1 MTTLSLAMIGL
12 ALLIPQVDAQ
22 GRNSHNGKNETHQVT
37 TGNRNNR
44 GKDNKNHGVT
54 TRPSNRPGNNNQN
67 VRRPDNNRPG
77 NNHGVGNR
85 PDNNRPSNNHN
96 WGNGNNR
103 PSNNHNWG
111 NGNNRPGNNHGVG
124 NRPDNNR
131 PGNNHN
137 WGNGN
142 NRPSNNWHFGG
153 NHRPPMDNHHPGFGA
168 PPVRPHRPVVQP
180 WRPPVP
186 PQHWRPRPHAPN
198 IATILGVTFGTA
210 LNISLNYLVNNGY
223 AVDGYANN
231 TVYLRDINQFNY
243 YWPDATLYYSNG
255 GLARS
260 EFLYSTS
267 YPDMMRYN
275 SLFNSFMMTYGNPV
289 NVSNGAAMSATW
301 FAPNRGYITLNYGP
315 QYSLGGQLRY
325 FTTLTIGM

>member
-1 MTTLSLAMIGL
+1 MKRLMTTLSLAMIGL

-67 VRRPDNNRPG
+67 V
-77 NNHGVGNR
+77 
-85 PDNNRPSNNHN
+85 S
-96 WGNGNNR
+96 
-103 PSNNHNWG
+103 
-111 NGNNRPGNNHGVG
+111 
-124 NRPDNNR
+124 RPDNNR

-142 NRPSNNWHFGG
+142 NRPGNNWHFGG

-243 YWPDATLYYSNG
+243 YWPDATLYYNNG